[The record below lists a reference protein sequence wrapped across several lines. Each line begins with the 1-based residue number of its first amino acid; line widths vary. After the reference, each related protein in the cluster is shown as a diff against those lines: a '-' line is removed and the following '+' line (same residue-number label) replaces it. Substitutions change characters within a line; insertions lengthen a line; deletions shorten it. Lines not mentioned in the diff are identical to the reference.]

1 MFYEDCKKLKGTNE
15 LLAIDT
21 TGSRCKSTFDEM
33 VSDGFMKTL
42 GLAEKIFFSSVIGGL
57 V

>member
-1 MFYEDCKKLKGTNE
+1 MFYEDCKKLKVTNE
-15 LLAIDT
+15 LLANDAT
-21 TGSRCKSTFDEM
+21 SSRCKSTFDEN

-42 GLAEKIFFSSVIGGL
+42 GLAEKNFFSSVIGGL